1 MKKAT
6 LIITAVL
13 ACAILCYAAY
23 VWTLVDNYPYKI
35 WLHRCNSIEKL
46 PEKEHR
52 SANIEGARRLLHLVL
67 CDCAAPVEPLSRATR
82 QCCFAIGHS
91 GQERL
96 RACPLVPSLLV

>member
-35 WLHRCNSIEKL
+35 WLHRCNSIEKQAVQ
-46 PEKEHR
+46 PELE
-52 SANIEGARRLLHLVL
+52 SQLVVL
-67 CDCAAPVEPLSRATR
+67 
-82 QCCFAIGHS
+82 
-91 GQERL
+91 
-96 RACPLVPSLLV
+96 